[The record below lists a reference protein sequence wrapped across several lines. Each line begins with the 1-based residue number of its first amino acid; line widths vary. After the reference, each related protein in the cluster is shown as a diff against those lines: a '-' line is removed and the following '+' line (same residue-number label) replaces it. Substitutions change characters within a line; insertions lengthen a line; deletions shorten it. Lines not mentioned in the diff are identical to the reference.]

1 MAKSPSRIEPE
12 DEEPPVLTKAEAR
25 REWERRMNTGLE
37 FVTIH
42 DAEGKVVV
50 GRGSETEK

>member
-1 MAKSPSRIEPE
+1 MAKSQGPIEP

-25 REWERRMNTGLE
+25 REWERRMSTGLE

-50 GRGSETEK
+50 GTTEDNT